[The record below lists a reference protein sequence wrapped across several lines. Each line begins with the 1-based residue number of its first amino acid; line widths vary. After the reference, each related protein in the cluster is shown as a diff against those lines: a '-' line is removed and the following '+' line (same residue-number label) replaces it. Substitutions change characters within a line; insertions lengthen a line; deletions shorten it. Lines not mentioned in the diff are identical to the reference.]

1 LTVRAVRDILDG
13 RVPRDGVLTVH
24 SGFRALGRAGY
35 KAEAFIETLLG
46 HLSAGTLVM
55 PTMSWRTVTPEHPV
69 FDELATPS
77 HVGIV
82 PELFRTR
89 YASARSLHPT
99 HSVAAAGQL
108 AATLTATHHLGNTP
122 CAMNSPYGL
131 MRDYPSYLL
140 MLGCGFERCTA
151 IHLPEEL
158 IAPDLY
164 LLPLEEAE
172 SYELRDRHGGR
183 HGMRL
188 RRHRRLNRCFEKFEP
203 MLAERGLLLQGEI
216 AGTRFLLCSL
226 AELLD
231 QVFSEFER
239 DREAT
244 LAPAGLRTRLS
255 G

>member
-1 LTVRAVRDILDG
+1 MQAVRGILDG

-24 SGFRALGRAGY
+24 SGFRELSLAGY
-35 KAEAFIETLLG
+35 KAEAFIETLLD

-55 PTMSWRTVTPEHPV
+55 PTMSWRTVTPEHPI

-77 HVGIV
+77 HVGIM
-82 PELFRTR
+82 PELFRTQ

-108 AATLTATHHLGNTP
+108 AATLTASHHLGNTP
-122 CAMNSPYGL
+122 CAANSPYGL

-158 IAPDLY
+158 VAPDLY
-164 LLPLEEAE
+164 LLPLAQAE
-172 SYELRDRHGGR
+172 SYELRDRHGQR
-183 HGMRL
+183 HEMQL
-188 RRHRRLNRCFEKFEP
+188 RRHWRLNRCFEKFEP
-203 MLAERGLLLQGEI
+203 MLAERGLLQQGEI
-216 AGTRFLLCSL
+216 AGARFLLCSL
-226 AELLD
+226 GDLLD
-231 QVFSEFER
+231 LVSSEFEH

-244 LAPAGLRTRLS
+244 LAPAGVRTRLS

>member
-1 LTVRAVRDILDG
+1 MQAVRGILDG

-24 SGFRALGRAGY
+24 SGFRELSLAGY
-35 KAEAFIETLLG
+35 KAEAFIETLLD

-55 PTMSWRTVTPEHPV
+55 PTMSWRTATPEHPI

-77 HVGIV
+77 HVGIM
-82 PELFRTR
+82 PELFRTQ

-108 AATLTATHHLGNTP
+108 AATLTASHHLGNTP
-122 CAMNSPYGL
+122 CAANSPYGL

-158 IAPDLY
+158 VAPDLY
-164 LLPLEEAE
+164 LLPLAQAE
-172 SYELRDRHGGR
+172 SYELRDRHGQR
-183 HGMRL
+183 HGMQL

-203 MLAERGLLLQGEI
+203 MLVERGLLQQGEI
-216 AGTRFLLCSL
+216 AGARFLLCSL
-226 AELLD
+226 ADLLD
-231 QVFSEFER
+231 LVSSELEH

-244 LAPAGLRTRLS
+244 LAPPGERTRLS